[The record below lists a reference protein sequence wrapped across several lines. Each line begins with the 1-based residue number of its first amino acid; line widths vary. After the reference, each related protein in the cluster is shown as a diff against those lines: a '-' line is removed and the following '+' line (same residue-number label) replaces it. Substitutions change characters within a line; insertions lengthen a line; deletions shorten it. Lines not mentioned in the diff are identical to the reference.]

1 MSKYFL
7 ACFFALCAFS
17 VSAGHGGTGGNGG
30 AGGYM
35 GKKGADGADGGNGSD
50 GGSSNNTPGGPGCR
64 GGTDSDMD
72 GKFYLPGTKQE
83 CNPGKKDLI
92 KTHQPIVVGV

>member
-7 ACFFALCAFS
+7 ACLFAMLAFS
-17 VSAGHGGTGGNGG
+17 VSAGPGGAGGKGG

-35 GKKGADGADGGNGSD
+35 GEQGADGADGGSGSD
-50 GGSSNNTPGGPGCR
+50 GGSASNTHGRPGCP
-64 GGTDSDMD
+64 GGTDPYSD

-83 CNPGKKDLI
+83 CNPGKQDLM
-92 KTHQPIVVGV
+92 KKHQPVVVGV